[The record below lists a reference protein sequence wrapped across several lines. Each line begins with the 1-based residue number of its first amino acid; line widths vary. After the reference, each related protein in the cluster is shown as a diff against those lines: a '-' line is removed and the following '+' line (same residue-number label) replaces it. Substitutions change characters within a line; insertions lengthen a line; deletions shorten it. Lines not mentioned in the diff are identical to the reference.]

1 MRLTK
6 EEAFEV
12 FCALRNEASRI
23 EADAKMFIDS
33 GVCGPDEIERSL
45 KQMGEACALRELAS
59 KISKAQEADDHG
71 VPA

>member
-1 MRLTK
+1 MKLT
-6 EEAFEV
+6 EQEALMV
-12 FCALRNEASRI
+12 FSALHGEASRI
-23 EADAKMFIDS
+23 EADAKMFLDS

-59 KISKAQEADDHG
+59 KINKAQEADDHG